1 MPHLARIGD
10 VRLLEPSEHPLG
22 FQRTLAN
29 HAGYG
34 SQSYVSVP
42 NTGLAQVSPL
52 VETPVGT
59 LGKTLEYK
67 EYQIAKRNM
76 GQSSDN
82 ERASQFD
89 HKSHCDLT

>member
-1 MPHLARIGD
+1 MCE
-10 VRLLEPSEHPLG
+10 LLERSEHPLG
-22 FQRTLAN
+22 FQGTLAN

-42 NTGLAQVSPL
+42 NAGLAQVSPL

-59 LGKTLEYK
+59 LGKTIESYK
-67 EYQIAKRNM
+67 EYQIAKRNI
-76 GQSSDN
+76 GQSSGN
-82 ERASQFD
+82 EPSSQFD